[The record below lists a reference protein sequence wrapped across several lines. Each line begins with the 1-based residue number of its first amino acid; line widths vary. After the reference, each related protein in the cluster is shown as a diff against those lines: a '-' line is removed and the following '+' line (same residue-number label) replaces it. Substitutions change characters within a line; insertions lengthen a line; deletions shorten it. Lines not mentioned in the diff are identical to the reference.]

1 MSKLYFRYAA
11 MNSGKSTLL
20 LQAAYNY
27 AERGMEFKLF
37 TAELD
42 NRNGVGVISS
52 RLGIQRAALTYYRD
66 TDFDQSVLDAATVCL
81 FIDEAQFLTASQVQ
95 QLHRLAHAS
104 KVPIIYFGLRTDF
117 MGRPFEGAA
126 TLLALADDLQ
136 ELKAICDCGKKA
148 SINARLDS
156 ASRRVFS
163 GAQILIGG
171 NGKYL
176 SMCPDCFYRETPAA
190 RQGLRP
196 RQTATE
202 DAS

>member
-11 MNSGKSTLL
+11 MCAGKSTAL

-27 AERGMEFKLF
+27 LERGMEAKLF

-42 NRNGVGVISS
+42 KRNGVGFISS
-52 RLGIQRAALTYYRD
+52 RLGIQRPALTYNRD
-66 TDFDQSVLDAATVCL
+66 TVFDRSVLDAATVCL

-104 KVPIIYFGLRTDF
+104 DVPILCYGLRTDF
-117 MGRPFEGAA
+117 MGRPFDGAA

-148 SINARLDS
+148 SMNARIDS
-156 ASRRVFS
+156 AGQRVWG

-171 NGKYL
+171 NDKYL
-176 SMCPDCFYRETPAA
+176 AMCPDCFYRETPAA
-190 RQGLRP
+190 RQGLRQ